1 MKQNNFV
8 KVLDQECCSLKM
20 TKNRNSFHNISGK
33 ELTNASPLYC
43 KGPILGTKQSRN
55 SVNGNGQVSR
65 GCGYDIPIFQPRIQ
79 NQMIIVNGI
88 LIWIMISGKRIN
100 QIVKKIPT
108 HVDTF
113 QQVQAAIIGEQRLV
127 QIWIHLLA
135 RLIQEQ

>member
-1 MKQNNFV
+1 M
-8 KVLDQECCSLKM
+8 
-20 TKNRNSFHNISGK
+20 
-33 ELTNASPLYC
+33 
-43 KGPILGTKQSRN
+43 
-55 SVNGNGQVSR
+55 NGNGQESR

-88 LIWIMISGKRIN
+88 HIWIMISGKRIN
-100 QIVKKIPT
+100 QVVKKIPT

-127 QIWIHLLA
+127 RIWIHLLA